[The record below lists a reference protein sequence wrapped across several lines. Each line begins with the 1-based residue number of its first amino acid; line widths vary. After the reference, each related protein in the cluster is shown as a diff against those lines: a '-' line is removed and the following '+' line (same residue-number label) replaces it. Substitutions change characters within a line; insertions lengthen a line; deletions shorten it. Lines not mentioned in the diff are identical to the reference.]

1 MREAASPRAARIQL
15 GVRRDCDNSHIKT
28 PLVCKANT
36 MDIWVLFVALAV
48 DPLIGWLDKD
58 SWLLLFEEWPF
69 WLFSIFFGIVG
80 ALFAVLLFPT
90 LAGGNIIAAIVV
102 AAIGAAMAVILVK
115 DSGQGIDPD
124 DLPYIFEP
132 FFTTKSQAFGVGL
145 GLSTVYGIM
154 ERHNG
159 SVEVTSQSGEGAV
172 FRLKI
177 PVFDPAR
184 KDQA

>member
-90 LAGGNIIAAIVV
+90 LAGGNIIAAIVM
-102 AAIGAAMAVILVK
+102 AAIGAVMAVILFAIGWCLYFLYVFLRYW
-115 DSGQGIDPD
+115 D
-124 DLPYIFEP
+124 D
-132 FFTTKSQAFGVGL
+132 GGGL
-145 GLSTVYGIM
+145 
-154 ERHNG
+154 
-159 SVEVTSQSGEGAV
+159 
-172 FRLKI
+172 
-177 PVFDPAR
+177 
-184 KDQA
+184 